1 MAVECPW
8 YNMRSLEL
16 NPGKLKVLVKP
27 NAKSDEV
34 LGWEGDVL
42 KVAVSAPAVDNKA
55 NIAVLK
61 LLKKFS
67 KKRISFIS
75 GLKSRKKLLLVQ

>member
-1 MAVECPW
+1 MVENLP
-8 YNMRSLEL
+8 L
-16 NPGKLKVLVKP
+16 GKLKVLVRP
-27 NAKSDEV
+27 NSKSDEI

-42 KVAVSAPAVDNKA
+42 KITVSAPAVDNKA

-75 GLKSRKKLLLVQ
+75 GLKSREKLLLVQ

>member
-1 MAVECPW
+1 MVENLP
-8 YNMRSLEL
+8 L
-16 NPGKLKVLVKP
+16 GKLKVLVKP
-27 NAKSDEV
+27 NSKSDEV

-42 KVAVSAPAVDNKA
+42 KIRVSAPAVDNKA

-75 GLKSRKKLLLVQ
+75 GLKSREKLLLVQ

>member
-1 MAVECPW
+1 MVENLP
-8 YNMRSLEL
+8 L
-16 NPGKLKVLVKP
+16 GKLKVLVKP
-27 NAKSDEV
+27 NAKSDEI

-42 KVAVSAPAVDNKA
+42 KITVSAPAVDNKA

-75 GLKSRKKLLLVQ
+75 GLKSREKLLLVQ

>member
-1 MAVECPW
+1 MVENLP
-8 YNMRSLEL
+8 L
-16 NPGKLKVLVKP
+16 GKLKVLVKP
-27 NAKSDEV
+27 NSKSDEV

-42 KVAVSAPAVDNKA
+42 KIRVSAPAVDNKA

-75 GLKSRKKLLLVQ
+75 GLKSQEKLLLVQ